1 MGQSKRQPDRE
12 VTKRACSVV
21 FGFLHTKFYL
31 QRLSD
36 LTLGTRNS
44 FSVPIVAV
52 LKPVIISISKE
63 RAIWDVWAA
72 VSPFRA
78 LVCSKLLFP

>member
-52 LKPVIISISKE
+52 LKPVIISISHISRVK
-63 RAIWDVWAA
+63 
-72 VSPFRA
+72 
-78 LVCSKLLFP
+78 KGLFGMCGQQ

>member
-52 LKPVIISISKE
+52 LKPVIISIRYISRVK
-63 RAIWDVWAA
+63 
-72 VSPFRA
+72 
-78 LVCSKLLFP
+78 KGLFGMCGQQ